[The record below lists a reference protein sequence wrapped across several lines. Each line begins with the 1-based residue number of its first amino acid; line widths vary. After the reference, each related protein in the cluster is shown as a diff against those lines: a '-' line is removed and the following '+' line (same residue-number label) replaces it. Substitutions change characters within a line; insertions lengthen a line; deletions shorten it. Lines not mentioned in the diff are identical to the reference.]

1 MRPPPHRRV
10 CRRSTGGG
18 HGRRR
23 GRLAADAL
31 GLPPHREAPAWAQLG
46 AQELESRVCTQVR
59 GSTEC
64 ALRSQVSIAKAGITT
79 TLNARTSVLAAAN
92 PAWGRYDLRRTPE
105 ENIALPAALLSR
117 FDILWLILDRADDM
131 LDTALAQHILHGRPA
146 PDCVSEALV
155 ENIKASA

>member
-1 MRPPPHRRV
+1 MVWQVLSDKGV
-10 CRRSTGGG
+10 CCIDEFDKMTDGARSMLHEVMEQQT
-18 HGRRR
+18 
-23 GRLAADAL
+23 
-31 GLPPHREAPAWAQLG
+31 
-46 AQELESRVCTQVR
+46 
-59 GSTEC
+59 
-64 ALRSQVSIAKAGITT
+64 VSIAKAGITT